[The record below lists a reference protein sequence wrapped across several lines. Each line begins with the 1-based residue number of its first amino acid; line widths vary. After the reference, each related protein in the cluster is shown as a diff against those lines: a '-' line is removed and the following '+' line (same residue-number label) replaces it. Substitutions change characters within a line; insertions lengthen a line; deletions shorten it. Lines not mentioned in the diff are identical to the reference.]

1 MYRHSFEPGCV
12 LRLTLKTVIR
22 SSIALMQE
30 LTMAEKDRLI
40 TELPKFYTADA
51 APRQALKFHPKT
63 KDACS
68 TGNTG
73 NISLKVAKAVVIGDT
88 GVGKTSLVNRYC
100 RNLFDRDYKATIGV
114 DFEVE
119 RFKILDQEFNMQ
131 IWDTAGQERFKCM
144 AGAYYRA
151 AHAIIL
157 VFELTNIKSL
167 QHTKQWLEEAVE
179 QNSSTFPEIFLV
191 GSKKDLCKDND
202 FSQMEIHAIELANEM
217 NAEYWSVSSKTGENV
232 KEFFRRVAAITFEQ
246 AILGELES
254 RGTRLTSPQI
264 GTGGVLR
271 IESKTRKEEEKVRKS
286 KCCSGGRG
294 L

>member
-1 MYRHSFEPGCV
+1 
-12 LRLTLKTVIR
+12 
-22 SSIALMQE
+22 
-30 LTMAEKDRLI
+30 MAEKDRLI
-40 TELPKFYTADA
+40 NELPKFYTADA
-51 APRQALKFHPKT
+51 APRQALNFHPKT

-73 NISLKVAKAVVIGDT
+73 NISLKVAKTIVVGDS
-88 GVGKTSLVNRYC
+88 GVGKTCLVNRYC

-119 RFKILDQEFNMQ
+119 RFMILDQEFNMQ

-144 AGAYYRA
+144 AASYYRG
-151 AHAIIL
+151 AHVIIL

-167 QHTKQWLEEAVE
+167 QHTKQWLEEALE
-179 QNSSTFPEIFLV
+179 QNTATYPEIFLV
-191 GSKKDLCKDND
+191 GSKKDLCKASEV
-202 FSQMEIHAIELANEM
+202 SQMETHALQLAEEI
-217 NAEYWSVSSKTGENV
+217 NAEYWSVSSKSGENV

-246 AILGELES
+246 AILRELES
-254 RGTRLTSPQI
+254 RGARLSSPQI

-271 IESKTRKEEEKVRKS
+271 VERKTKEEEEKLRKS

>member
-1 MYRHSFEPGCV
+1 MA
-12 LRLTLKTVIR
+12 LKAGDMGSRTV
-22 SSIALMQE
+22 S
-30 LTMAEKDRLI
+30 TAEKDRLI
-40 TELPKFYTADA
+40 NQLPKYYTADA
-51 APRQALKFHPKT
+51 APRQALNFHPKT

-73 NISLKVAKAVVIGDT
+73 NISLKVAKSIVIGDS
-88 GVGKTSLVNRYC
+88 GVGKTCLVNRYC

-119 RFKILDQEFNMQ
+119 RFMILDQEFNMQ

-144 AGAYYRA
+144 AASYYRG
-151 AHAIIL
+151 AHVIIL

-167 QHTKQWLEEAVE
+167 HNTKQWLEEALE
-179 QNSSTFPEIFLV
+179 QNTATYPEIFLV
-191 GSKKDLCKDND
+191 GSKKDLCKSNEI
-202 FSQMEIHAIELANEM
+202 SQMEMNALKVAEEI
-217 NAEYWSVSSKTGENV
+217 NAEYWSVSAKSGENV

-246 AILGELES
+246 AILRELES
-254 RGTRLTSPQI
+254 QGARIGGGPQI

-271 IESKTRKEEEKVRKS
+271 VEKRKKEEEKPQKS
-286 KCCSGGRG
+286 KCCTGGRG